1 MAKDTYLKVTL
12 TLMAL
17 YAGVMGALMALFQDA
32 AGFVFQHPVNDPMVT
47 RYWGGVLIAI
57 SIFYLFMSMDP
68 LKYRLFLWV
77 GVFDLGI
84 AMILTIISIAQKEI
98 MWLQG
103 ITGLILNPIFMILLL
118 YGLAKEKEGE
128 IIMVAGNTKAA
139 AEGQEL
145 PPHISGEH
153 PLHGK

>member
-17 YAGVMGALMALFQDA
+17 YAGIMGAMMAIFHDA
-32 AGFVFQHPVNDPMVT
+32 AGFVFQHQISDPMVT
-47 RYWGGVLIAI
+47 RYWGGVLIAL
-57 SIFYLFMSMDP
+57 SIFYLFLSMDP

-84 AMILTIISIAQKEI
+84 AMLITIISIAKKDI

-103 ITGLILNPIFMILLL
+103 ITGIILNPIFMVILL

-128 IIMVAGNTKAA
+128 VIMVAGEKKDAA
-139 AEGQEL
+139 PGQEL
-145 PPHISGEH
+145 PPHLAGHH